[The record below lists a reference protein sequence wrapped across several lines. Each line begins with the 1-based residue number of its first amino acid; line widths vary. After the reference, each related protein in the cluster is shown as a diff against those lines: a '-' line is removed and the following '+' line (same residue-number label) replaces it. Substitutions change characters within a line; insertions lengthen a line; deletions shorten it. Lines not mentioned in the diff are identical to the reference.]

1 MSCFTI
7 IQPKTI
13 GFQGKNLLYKKRTFY
28 ILEVLMPGQ
37 FLTNVEK
44 ERLSRIPGDISKAD
58 LASFFTLT
66 DSDLK
71 VIPVKSAGHNRLGF
85 ALQICA
91 LRYMGFCPDDLMT
104 TPPSVVKYVASQLG
118 INPQEIMRYGQ
129 REQTR
134 TDHVKN
140 VEAYLGF
147 RRAEDMNLYEL
158 SQWLVKRALEH
169 DKPTL
174 LFQMASEKLY
184 EMKIVRPG
192 VSVIERMVI
201 ASRQSAREETYQC
214 LNFLITEECQRF
226 LDSILML
233 NETDEQP
240 WTKGRTILHWLRYA
254 ATSNTPRAIL
264 TTIEKL
270 QFLQDAG
277 VDQWDLSSLNPNRQ
291 KLLAQEGRR
300 STNQALQRM
309 SPERRY
315 PILLA
320 FLYQSL
326 QDITDE
332 LIDLFDRCLADRY
345 KNAKKDNQVFRLATA
360 KTANEKLILFHDI
373 VRIVLNPAIPD
384 ELLRNRIYQEIDQGK
399 LQTSLEECAT
409 LIRPVDDKSYDYFV
423 ERYNYFRIF
432 APKFLAILHFESNRA
447 CQSLLKAL
455 EQIKTL
461 NTIGKRKM
469 PKNVPLAF
477 IPESW
482 LSYVLDEN
490 GETNR
495 RYYETCALWEL
506 RGALRSGD
514 TWVRNSRRYANPET
528 YLIPRNQWQQMRTEA
543 CRLLGLPQQGEER
556 LQQRQKELQDSLYQL
571 DCELARGSK
580 VRIEKGKLVSS
591 PIEAL
596 PLTESSKKLRELISE
611 RMPRLDITELLIEV
625 DGWTHFTDCFEHA
638 GGRQN
643 RTRNLLVHLY
653 ASILAQACNFGSV
666 NMADSSSITYDR
678 LAWCTHWYLRE
689 ETLKTATDTL
699 VNYQYHQPLSWLWG
713 GGIMSSS
720 DGQRFPV
727 PIKSQNATPLPRYF
741 GYGKGL
747 TFMSWTS
754 DQYSQYGSKVVPST
768 IREATYVLDAIL
780 DNETELE
787 IMEHTTDTAGYT
799 ELVYALFDLLG
810 MSFSPRIRDLGDQ
823 QIYRMNRSIRYPQL
837 DPILKQTINQKRIL
851 ENWDDILRV
860 VSSVKLGWVTAS
872 LLISK
877 LQASPRKGTL
887 TKALQEYGRVVK
899 SIDIPHYLCYEEHR
913 RRVGIQINKGEELHK
928 LRRFLLFANEGEIRK
943 AHIENQEIQASALTL
958 MTNAVIVWNTRYMQA
973 VIDQLQLEGYIIEEK
988 DLIRVSP
995 CRFRHI
1001 NKYGKYYFNV
1011 DRERNRRE
1019 LRPLRQ
1025 P

>member
-1 MSCFTI
+1 
-7 IQPKTI
+7 
-13 GFQGKNLLYKKRTFY
+13 
-28 ILEVLMPGQ
+28 MPGQ
-37 FLTNVEK
+37 FLTTIER

-66 DSDLK
+66 DSDLNA
-71 VIPVKSAGHNRLGF
+71 IPVKSAGYNRLGF
-85 ALQICA
+85 ALQIGA

-118 INPQEIMRYGQ
+118 LDPQEIVRYGQ

-134 TDHVKN
+134 TDHVKS

-147 RRAEDMNLYEL
+147 RRAEEADLQEL
-158 SQWLVKRALEH
+158 ADWLVKRALEH

-174 LFQMASEKLY
+174 LFQMASERLHAA
-184 EMKIVRPG
+184 KIVRPG
-192 VSVIERMVI
+192 VTTLERMVI
-201 ASRQSAREETYQC
+201 AARQTAREETYQC
-214 LNFLITEECQRF
+214 LSFLITEERQRF
-226 LDSILML
+226 LDNILIP

-240 WTKGRTILHWLRYA
+240 WSKGRTALHWLRYA
-254 ATSNTPRAIL
+254 ATSNTPNAIL

-270 QFLQDAG
+270 QFLQEAG
-277 VDQWDLSSLNPNRQ
+277 VDRWDLSSLNPNRQ
-291 KLLAQEGRR
+291 KFLAQEGRR

-345 KNAKKDNQVFRLATA
+345 KNAKNDNRAFRLAIA
-360 KTANEKLILFHDI
+360 KTANEKLMLFQDI
-373 VRIVLNPAIPD
+373 VRMVLDHAIPD
-384 ELLRNRIYQEIDQGK
+384 ERLRDRIYQEIDQDK

-409 LIRPVDDKSYDYFV
+409 LIRPADDKSYDYFV
-423 ERYNYFRIF
+423 KRYSYFRTF
-432 APKFLAILHFESNRA
+432 APKFLATLHFESDKV
-447 CQSLLKAL
+447 CQSLLNAL
-455 EQIKTL
+455 ELIKKL
-461 NTIGKRKM
+461 NATGKRKV
-469 PKNVPLAF
+469 PEDAPLAF
-477 IPESW
+477 VPESW

-514 TWVRNSRRYANPET
+514 VWVRNSRRYANLET
-528 YLIPRNQWQQMRTEA
+528 YLIPKDQWPQMHSEA
-543 CRLLGLPQQGEER
+543 CRLLGLPQRGEER
-556 LQQRQKELQDSLYQL
+556 LQQRKKELQDGLYQL
-571 DCELARGSK
+571 DRELVRDSD
-580 VRIEKGKLVSS
+580 VRIEDGKLVLS
-591 PIEAL
+591 PIEAV
-596 PLTESSKKLRELISE
+596 PLAESTIRLRELITE
-611 RMPRLDITELLIEV
+611 RLPRLDLTELLIEV

-638 GGRQN
+638 GGGQP
-643 RTRNLLVHLY
+643 RTRDLLVHLY
-653 ASILAQACNFGSV
+653 ASLMAQACNFGPV
-666 NMADSSSITYDR
+666 DMAESSSLTYDR

-689 ETLKTATDTL
+689 ETLKAAIDTL

-713 GGIMSSS
+713 GGVMSSS

-727 PIKSQNATPLPRYF
+727 PVKSRNATPLPRYF

-754 DQYSQYGSKVVPST
+754 DQYSQYGSKTVPSIT
-768 IREATYVLDAIL
+768 REATYVLDAIL

-787 IMEHTTDTAGYT
+787 IMEHTTDTTGYT
-799 ELVYALFDLLG
+799 ELVYAFFDLLG
-810 MSFSPRIRDLGDQ
+810 MRFSPRIRDLGDQ
-823 QIYRMNRSIRYPQL
+823 QLYRMDRSISYPHL

-851 ENWDDILRV
+851 EHWDDILRV
-860 VSSVKLGWVTAS
+860 ASSMKLGWVTAS

-877 LQASPRKGTL
+877 LQAPPRKSAL
-887 TKALQEYGRVVK
+887 TRALQEYGRIIK
-899 SIDIPHYLCYEEHR
+899 SIDIPHYLCHEEHR
-913 RRVGIQINKGEELHK
+913 RRVGIQLNKGEELHK

-943 AHIENQEIQASALTL
+943 AHIENQDIQAKALTL
-958 MTNAVIVWNTRYMQA
+958 MANVVIVWNTRYIQA
-973 VIDQLQLEGYIIEEK
+973 IIDQLQSEGYVVEES
-988 DLIRVSP
+988 DLVHVSP
-995 CRFRHI
+995 CRFKHI
-1001 NKYGKYYFNV
+1001 NKHGKYNFNV
-1011 DRERNRRE
+1011 EKERNRE
-1019 LRPLRQ
+1019 QLRPLRQ

>member
-360 KTANEKLILFHDI
+360 KKTG
-373 VRIVLNPAIPD
+373 
-384 ELLRNRIYQEIDQGK
+384 YQG
-399 LQTSLEECAT
+399 
-409 LIRPVDDKSYDYFV
+409 
-423 ERYNYFRIF
+423 
-432 APKFLAILHFESNRA
+432 
-447 CQSLLKAL
+447 
-455 EQIKTL
+455 
-461 NTIGKRKM
+461 
-469 PKNVPLAF
+469 
-477 IPESW
+477 
-482 LSYVLDEN
+482 
-490 GETNR
+490 
-495 RYYETCALWEL
+495 
-506 RGALRSGD
+506 
-514 TWVRNSRRYANPET
+514 
-528 YLIPRNQWQQMRTEA
+528 
-543 CRLLGLPQQGEER
+543 
-556 LQQRQKELQDSLYQL
+556 
-571 DCELARGSK
+571 
-580 VRIEKGKLVSS
+580 
-591 PIEAL
+591 
-596 PLTESSKKLRELISE
+596 
-611 RMPRLDITELLIEV
+611 
-625 DGWTHFTDCFEHA
+625 
-638 GGRQN
+638 
-643 RTRNLLVHLY
+643 
-653 ASILAQACNFGSV
+653 
-666 NMADSSSITYDR
+666 
-678 LAWCTHWYLRE
+678 
-689 ETLKTATDTL
+689 
-699 VNYQYHQPLSWLWG
+699 
-713 GGIMSSS
+713 
-720 DGQRFPV
+720 
-727 PIKSQNATPLPRYF
+727 
-741 GYGKGL
+741 
-747 TFMSWTS
+747 
-754 DQYSQYGSKVVPST
+754 
-768 IREATYVLDAIL
+768 
-780 DNETELE
+780 
-787 IMEHTTDTAGYT
+787 
-799 ELVYALFDLLG
+799 
-810 MSFSPRIRDLGDQ
+810 
-823 QIYRMNRSIRYPQL
+823 
-837 DPILKQTINQKRIL
+837 
-851 ENWDDILRV
+851 
-860 VSSVKLGWVTAS
+860 
-872 LLISK
+872 
-877 LQASPRKGTL
+877 
-887 TKALQEYGRVVK
+887 
-899 SIDIPHYLCYEEHR
+899 
-913 RRVGIQINKGEELHK
+913 
-928 LRRFLLFANEGEIRK
+928 
-943 AHIENQEIQASALTL
+943 
-958 MTNAVIVWNTRYMQA
+958 
-973 VIDQLQLEGYIIEEK
+973 
-988 DLIRVSP
+988 
-995 CRFRHI
+995 
-1001 NKYGKYYFNV
+1001 
-1011 DRERNRRE
+1011 
-1019 LRPLRQ
+1019 
-1025 P
+1025 